1 MSHDSYQ
8 GSVFIEKGRPTY
20 QMKYYDPALKK
31 VVKRPTLVPVAEPD
45 GKAEAQRQL
54 DKAKLAFTGK
64 ATVRQW
70 AETWLESRKPFP
82 DHRNN
87 KGHLSTWIVPALGD
101 MVLDEVTPKDVN
113 DLIQRVKVAE
123 RAPRTVRN
131 IYSTLSAMF
140 RDARI
145 AGRLSGDIAVVA
157 SYPCI
162 LRARQL
168 GETEDKESGWRA
180 GAVFTRTELRML
192 ITDERIPLYRRV
204 QYAMLGVGALRD
216 GEMCSMT
223 WGELQVESPLNR
235 MVVRRSHERNRTKT
249 VPERWMPI
257 HPALQ
262 EMLSLWAA
270 AWPNTYG
277 KDIGPGELVLP
288 VVSSQYPGPSLPT
301 GAMRNN
307 SWVYHRWVQ
316 DLATLGLRHRRV
328 HDLRR
333 TFISLA
339 IGDGA
344 DERLLK
350 YGSHAAPRHVMG
362 LYTSPEWKRV
372 CAEVSKLRLSLLPV
386 EDVEAETHLADL
398 NRGPAKMVFG
408 EKSDA

>member
-1 MSHDSYQ
+1 MTTSRFN
-8 GSVFIEKGRPTY
+8 GSVFQEAGRPCWM
-20 QMKYYDPALKK
+20 MKFFDPSRGK
-31 VVKRPTLVPVAEPD
+31 VVKVTTNVPVDSPKE
-45 GKAEAQRQL
+45 EAQAQL
-54 DKAKLAFTGK
+54 DEAKARFTGK

-70 AETWLESRKPFP
+70 SEQWLEGRRAIP
-82 DHRNN
+82 DYRNN
-87 KGHLSTWIVPALGD
+87 KGHLSEWIVPAMGD

-113 DLIQRVKVAE
+113 DLIQRIRVAE

-145 AGRLSGDIAVVA
+145 AGRLAGDIAVVA

-168 GETEDKESGWRA
+168 GEIEDKESGWRA

-192 ITDERIPLYRRV
+192 LTDERIPLDRRV

-216 GEMCSMT
+216 GEMCAMT
-223 WGELQVESPLNR
+223 WGELQIESPLNR
-235 MVVRRSHERNRTKT
+235 MVVRKSHDSNRTKT

-257 HPALQ
+257 HPVLQ
-262 EMLSLWAA
+262 EMLSVWAERWPA
-270 AWPNTYG
+270 AYG
-277 KDIGPGELVLP
+277 KDIGPGELVVP
-288 VVSSQYPGPSLPT
+288 VVASQNQGPRLPT
-301 GAMRNN
+301 GTMRNN
-307 SWVYHRWVQ
+307 NWVYHRWVQ
-316 DLATLGLRHRRV
+316 DLAALGLRHRRV

-350 YGSHAAPRHVMG
+350 YGTHAAPRHVMG
-362 LYTSPEWKRV
+362 LYTSPEWKKV
-372 CAEVSKLRLSLLPV
+372 CAEVSKLKLSLLPV
-386 EDVEAETHLADL
+386 EEVEAENHLADL

-408 EKSDA
+408 EKSGA